1 MDRRTFHVV
10 WSNWNGTNA
19 SILYIRSTDGGAT
32 WSSPVNISG
41 STGDQLFPWVAAGK
55 GKVYA
60 TWVDRAAG
68 GADTY
73 SISVVASTDR
83 GGSASDPVWVS
94 SAEAVAAQVYA

>member
-41 STGDQLFPWVAAGK
+41 STGDQLFPWVAAAN

-60 TWVDRAAG
+60 TWFNRAPR

-73 SISVVASTDR
+73 GISGVASTGG
-83 GGSASDPVWVS
+83 GGSS
-94 SAEAVAAQVYA
+94 SAPRAVATALSDASAG